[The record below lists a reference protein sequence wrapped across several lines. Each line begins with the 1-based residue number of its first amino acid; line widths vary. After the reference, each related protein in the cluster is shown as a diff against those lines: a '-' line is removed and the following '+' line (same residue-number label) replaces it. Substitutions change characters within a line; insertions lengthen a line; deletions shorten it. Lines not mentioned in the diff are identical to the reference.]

1 MGGPHYHTL
10 IKAKKSQ
17 VTLWKIRENSFGC
30 MELCNF
36 FMVMGGPH
44 YNTLIK
50 AREILRS
57 LWEKLGKTLWFWQSW
72 LKVRDSL
79 ILPLFYRVSWWRSC
93 RKSSRKCFLKF
104 KNKKKFKSRKKSKP
118 QNAINNNNI
127 SSYFLIICIFN
138 IFRKSKIFCWQN

>member
-1 MGGPHYHTL
+1 MKFGCMELSNLFMVMGGPHYHTL

-50 AREILRS
+50 AK
-57 LWEKLGKTLWFWQSW
+57 EKSGHFGK
-72 LKVRDSL
+72 
-79 ILPLFYRVSWWRSC
+79 
-93 RKSSRKCFLKF
+93 
-104 KNKKKFKSRKKSKP
+104 N
-118 QNAINNNNI
+118 
-127 SSYFLIICIFN
+127 
-138 IFRKSKIFCWQN
+138 